1 MKGKPPNP
9 AKRMGV
15 FKQLEEVPT
24 RYKLN
29 TFSESYGGRDV
40 WTEFMEERGED
51 FPSENTKYKVNRAG
65 ERWEDFMES
74 RSSHYALPVPD
85 DVEAY
90 FDYLLTV
97 GDMKVSTTYRQ
108 YGDYLERFFDWL
120 LYHTEH
126 PHVYNP
132 VLMSV
137 VENPN
142 GASGEVWDEK
152 IGYTTTTGKENG
164 WRKGLQETLEEDNNE

>member
-1 MKGKPPNP
+1 MRGKLSNP

-15 FKQLEEVPT
+15 FKQLENVPS
-24 RYKLN
+24 RYRLN
-29 TFSESYGGRDV
+29 TYSASYEGRDV
-40 WTEFMEERGED
+40 WSEFMDERGED

-65 ERWEDFMES
+65 ERWGDFMES
-74 RSSHYALPVPD
+74 RSNHYALPVPE
-85 DVEAY
+85 DVEDY
-90 FDYLLTV
+90 FDYLLTER
-97 GDMKVSTTYRQ
+97 DLKVSTTYRQ
-108 YGDYLERFFDWL
+108 YGDYLERFFSWL

-152 IGYTTTTGKENG
+152 IGYTTTTGKGEG
-164 WRKGLQETLEEDNNE
+164 WRKDLQETLEEENNE